1 MNPIIFF
8 EQHITHILFVKFSAK
23 SPHLKYLVA
32 SYFGT
37 DGRSRRNT
45 MSSCLFGCALKRI
58 LTHVPVARWAPA
70 DKKSLRHVSAGRV
83 SAEVP
88 RWARTIA
95 GVTYAWLQPA
105 AERGQ
110 AQLGARSCVAWGS
123 SAHEWLWFF
132 VFCFFETKWLWS
144 GRRDCLR
151 RIFLLL
157 Y

>member
-8 EQHITHILFVKFSAK
+8 EQHISHILFVKFSAK

-95 GVTYAWLQPA
+95 SPGKMVDYCG
-105 AERGQ
+105 RHV
-110 AQLGARSCVAWGS
+110 CVAAACSGERAGPTWG
-123 SAHEWLWFF
+123 EELRCVGIQCTRMVV
-132 VFCFFETKWLWS
+132 VFCFLF
-144 GRRDCLR
+144 
-151 RIFLLL
+151 F
-157 Y
+157 